1 MSLPER
7 DRSVAIIA
15 FGTALGLLSAHI
27 AGKAIRDALFLS
39 NFPVTDLPAV
49 MIAAAVVSLAA
60 AWAMSRLLTQVGPA
74 RTVPGVFGL
83 SGLLFAAE
91 WWLLELAPRPV
102 SVVLYLHYAA
112 LGGVL
117 ISGFWSVINECFD
130 PHSGKR
136 TIARISGFATL
147 GGVVGGL
154 GAERISVL
162 FGLPAV
168 LPALAAL
175 HLGCAVAVRAI
186 AAGSPGQASAAQPDG
201 SADSSGLRTLFTQ
214 PLLLQMA
221 GVVAALAL
229 IDGLLGYALK
239 AEASARFEGGE
250 GLIRFFAIFH
260 TAAGL
265 VAFGLQASLGERV
278 LKSLGLGGAMA
289 LLPGAIVITGL
300 VGAVY
305 ARLMTAALAAG
316 SAFAL
321 TNSFFRSG
329 FELLYTPIPPQ
340 VKRPTKA
347 YVDVGA
353 QRLGDMAS
361 GGLILLLLAALPT
374 VPTFAVLGLAALG
387 SVGALALV
395 LRLNQGYVSQLADS
409 LRSGALSLSESE
421 AEDSTTART
430 IHQTHLT
437 IDRAELLAR
446 IRELQ
451 QQEDGGDV
459 APGAEA
465 PDSATEGTEAGPV
478 LGSPPPHLREF
489 LDAVGAI
496 RSGRPGLARAAL
508 DRAGDDVA
516 LVPHVVSLLE
526 GYDLLD
532 AVRAFLI
539 RLAPRV
545 VGQLTDALL
554 APESAVLVRRR
565 LPSVLETCEVPRAME
580 ALLLGMDDRD
590 FEVRLRCA
598 RAAARLGA
606 RKPDLRPDPPRVFEL
621 AERELRV
628 DDMTWERQGRRR
640 EEDPSE
646 SMLLDEAQLSRVS
659 RSAEIVFTL
668 LSLALGEELMG
679 SAVRGIFQ
687 GDAHVR
693 GTALEYLETTLPET
707 LRRALWP
714 RIPGA
719 EPTRPSRGSRE
730 LAAELLRS
738 SADLR
743 RTR

>member
-1 MSLPER
+1 
-7 DRSVAIIA
+7 
-15 FGTALGLLSAHI
+15 
-27 AGKAIRDALFLS
+27 
-39 NFPVTDLPAV
+39 
-49 MIAAAVVSLAA
+49 MIA
-60 AWAMSRLLTQVGPA
+60 T
-74 RTVPGVFGL
+74 
-83 SGLLFAAE
+83 
-91 WWLLELAPRPV
+91 
-102 SVVLYLHYAA
+102 
-112 LGGVL
+112 
-117 ISGFWSVINECFD
+117 
-130 PHSGKR
+130 
-136 TIARISGFATL
+136 
-147 GGVVGGL
+147 
-154 GAERISVL
+154 
-162 FGLPAV
+162 
-168 LPALAAL
+168 
-175 HLGCAVAVRAI
+175 
-186 AAGSPGQASAAQPDG
+186 GSPGQAPAREPGALAG
-201 SADSSGLRTLFTQ
+201 SSGLRTLFTQ
-214 PLLLQMA
+214 PLLLKMA

-289 LLPGAIVITGL
+289 LLPGAIVLTGL

-374 VPTFAVLGLAALG
+374 VPTFAILGLAALG
-387 SVGALALV
+387 SLGALALV
-395 LRLNQGYVSQLADS
+395 LRLNKGYVSQLADS

-465 PDSATEGTEAGPV
+465 PDSATEGTEVGPV

-489 LDAVGAI
+489 LDAVGAL

-532 AVRAFLI
+532 AVRAFLV
-539 RLAPRV
+539 RLSPRV

-646 SMLLDEAQLSRVS
+646 SMLLDAAQLSRVS